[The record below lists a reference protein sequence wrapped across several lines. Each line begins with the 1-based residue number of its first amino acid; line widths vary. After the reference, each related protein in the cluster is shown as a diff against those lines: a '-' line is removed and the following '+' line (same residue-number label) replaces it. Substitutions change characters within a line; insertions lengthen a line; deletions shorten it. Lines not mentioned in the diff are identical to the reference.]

1 MNRIRHLFLK
11 LQRVDRTPTI
21 SLLCQQF
28 QKVIDDGQEV
38 IIINN
43 FVNNLMKILLRT
55 NLKMKSG
62 TQDDTRRLIE
72 ERKKALEEKVRKQ
85 NEAKL

>member
-1 MNRIRHLFLK
+1 
-11 LQRVDRTPTI
+11 
-21 SLLCQQF
+21 
-28 QKVIDDGQEV
+28 
-38 IIINN
+38 
-43 FVNNLMKILLRT
+43 MKILLRT